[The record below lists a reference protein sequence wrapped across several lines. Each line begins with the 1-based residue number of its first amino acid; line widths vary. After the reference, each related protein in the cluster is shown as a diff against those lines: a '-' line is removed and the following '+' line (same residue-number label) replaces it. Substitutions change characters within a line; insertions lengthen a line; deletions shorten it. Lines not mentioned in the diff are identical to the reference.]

1 MSKLSTMKSNKRVR
15 TGKND
20 KIFYTICYVI
30 IALLSIAVLYPII
43 YVVSA
48 SMSSANALMAGK
60 VWFLPVD
67 FSLEGYK
74 AVLKYKNIYIG
85 YRNTIFYTVVGTL
98 INVSMTMICAY
109 PMSRKNLFGRGPIMF
124 LFSFT
129 MLFGGGM
136 VPNYLLMKK
145 LHLINTIWVMLIPG
159 CMSVYNMIVARTFI
173 QTNIPGELLESAQ
186 LDGCNDTLYFF
197 KMVLPLSKAILAVLT
212 LWYAVGHWNTYFR
225 AFIYLTDK
233 NLYPLQIFLRDILI
247 SSQISADLND
257 PEIAEQLRTIQM
269 TLKYAM
275 IIVSTVP
282 LYVFYPFAQKYFA
295 KGVMVGSV
303 KG

>member
-1 MSKLSTMKSNKRVR
+1 MSKLSSIKSKKLVR

-20 KIFYTICYVI
+20 KIFYTVCYVI

-48 SMSSANALMAGK
+48 SMSSASALTAGK
-60 VWFLPVD
+60 VWFWPVD

-74 AVLKYKNIYIG
+74 AVMKYKNVYIG
-85 YRNTIFYTVVGTL
+85 YRNTVFYTVVGTL

-109 PMSRKNLFGRGPIMF
+109 PLSRKNLFGRGPIMF

-136 VPNYLLMKK
+136 VPSYLLMKK
-145 LHLINTIWVMLIPG
+145 LHFINTIWVMLIPG

-186 LDGCNDTLYFF
+186 LDGCNDTVYFF

-212 LWYAVGHWNTYFR
+212 LWYAVGHWNSYFN

-257 PEIAEQLRTIQM
+257 PEIAEKLRTIQM

-282 LYVFYPFAQKYFA
+282 LYIFYPFAQKYFA